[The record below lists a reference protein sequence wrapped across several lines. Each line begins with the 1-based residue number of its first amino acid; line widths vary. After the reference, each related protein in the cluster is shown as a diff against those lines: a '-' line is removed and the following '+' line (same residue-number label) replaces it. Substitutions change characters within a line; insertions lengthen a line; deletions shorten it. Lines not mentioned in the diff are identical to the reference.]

1 MTAAAVFALSFSTLL
16 FELSLSRWLA
26 IAHWGHLSTLVI
38 GIALFGS
45 AVSGAVAARLVHR
58 RKMDERTVFP
68 ALCLACS
75 LATLGSFVLARII
88 PLDYPRF
95 PVDRMQSLWLL
106 SAYLDLALPFFI
118 AGLGTCLAYVM
129 HPEHSGRVSCAAMG
143 GSGAGAAC
151 AALAIPLAGE
161 GAAVALA
168 ALVPLLPAV
177 AAVFPLPRAR
187 GAEAHTLS
195 SCSPRTGAPQ
205 SGSPPALTIGI
216 GAVSALAAA
225 AIALLAFR
233 GNAALQT
240 TPSPYKTLPQ
250 LLMMPG
256 TAVTARSE
264 SAWGSERVVESPRI
278 RFAPGL
284 SLSFAG
290 RLPPQTGVILDGDEL
305 TAVSDLSAA
314 GSDEYA
320 KSTHAYAGHLI
331 SKTPA
336 SARSCLVLQRG
347 GGLAV
352 VAAIASGAGR
362 ILLVCDSP
370 EAARRAAVAYR
381 GRNVTAVAE
390 NPRAIAA
397 GTGKRYDLI
406 HVENWGPSVPGMAS
420 LTLDALL
427 TVDAL
432 RAYWNRLTDGG
443 AIAVSRKLVIP
454 PSDSLRVFGSLLEA
468 LRRAG
473 VPNPDGHLAVIR
485 SWDSCTF
492 LACREPLDERTI
504 MTLRQWCGR
513 MGFDL
518 DWFPGITAADTN
530 RFNRLEESW
539 FFQSYAA
546 LAADPAYASKYY
558 LDIAPQGDDRP
569 FPSRFVRWTRIG
581 EFVRAAGGRPYG
593 LLLSGEIVAAAVF
606 LETLLLG
613 AIVLG
618 VPLLGGGRRA
628 PMGRSSMP
636 RRPSAGAVLYFLF
649 IGAGYILIEIAFLN
663 AFTVA
668 FASPLIALT
677 VTLGGMLFFSGLGGL
692 AAERLP
698 HASLSPI
705 LLLIFFLLALAGFLL
720 TTAARA
726 LIPLPFAARVPA
738 AIAMLAAPSAAL
750 GIPFALAVR
759 DLPVPQWRAV
769 AWAANGSASVVGA
782 SAAALIGMGGGI
794 GALSF
799 TAAAA
804 YLGAA
809 LAGRAGFSSQ
819 ARLTRLHHKGSTKAS
834 SSCLTNPRDR

>member
-1 MTAAAVFALSFSTLL
+1 MISAAVFALSFSTLL

-26 IAHWGHLSTLVI
+26 IAHWGHLQTLVI

-45 AVSGAVAARLVHR
+45 AVSGAVAARLVLP
-58 RKMDERTVFP
+58 RKADERTVFP

-75 LATLGSFVLARII
+75 LATLGAFILARGI

-95 PVDRMQSLWLL
+95 PVDRMQPLWLL

-118 AGLGTCLAYVM
+118 AGLGTCLAYVN
-129 HPEHSGRVSCAAMG
+129 HPEHSGRISCAAMG
-143 GSGAGAAC
+143 GSGMGAAF
-151 AALAIPLAGE
+151 AAFAIPLAGE

-168 ALVPLLPAV
+168 ALVPLLPA
-177 AAVFPLPRAR
+177 AAAAFTLPRVC
-187 GAEAHTLS
+187 GALAGTRPS
-195 SCSPRTGAPQ
+195 YGPQ
-205 SGSPPALTIGI
+205 SGSPRALSIAI
-216 GAVSALAAA
+216 CAASALAAA
-225 AIALLAFR
+225 AITLLIAR
-233 GNAALQT
+233 GDAALQT

-250 LLMMPG
+250 LMMMPG

-264 SAWGSERVVESPRI
+264 SVWGSERVVESPRI

-284 SLSFAG
+284 SLSFTG
-290 RLPPQTGVILDGDEL
+290 NLPPQTGVILDGDEL
-305 TAVSDLSAA
+305 TAISDLSVA

-320 KSTHAYAGHLI
+320 RNTHAYAGHLI
-331 SKTPA
+331 SKIPA
-336 SARSCLVLQRG
+336 SARSCLALQRG

-370 EAARRAAVAYR
+370 EAARRAAAAYR
-381 GRNVTAVAE
+381 GSNVTAVAE
-390 NPRAIAA
+390 NPRAVI
-397 GTGKRYDLI
+397 TGINERFDLI

-420 LTLDALL
+420 LTLDPLL

-432 RAYWNRLTDGG
+432 SDYWQRLTDGG
-443 AIAVSRKLVIP
+443 AIAISRKLVIP
-454 PSDSLRVFGSLLEA
+454 PSDSPRIFASLLEA
-468 LRRAG
+468 LRRSGA
-473 VPNPDGHLAVIR
+473 PNPGGHLAVIR
-485 SWDSCTF
+485 NWDSCTF
-492 LACREPLDERTI
+492 LACRKPLDERAI
-504 MTLRQWCGR
+504 RTLRQWCGD

-546 LAADPAYASKYY
+546 LASDPAFASRYY

-581 EFVRAAGGRPYG
+581 DFIRAAGGRPYG
-593 LLLSGEIVAAAVF
+593 LLLSGEVVAAAVF

-613 AIVLG
+613 ALVLA
-618 VPLLGGGRRA
+618 VPLFGGGRRA
-628 PMGRSSMP
+628 PP
-636 RRPSAGAVLYFLF
+636 ARRPSTGMVFYFLL
-649 IGAGYILIEIAFLN
+649 IGAGYIFFEIAFLN

-668 FASPLIALT
+668 FASPLIALA

-698 HASLSPI
+698 RVSLSPI
-705 LLLIFFLLALAGFLL
+705 LLLISVLLAAAGFLP
-720 TTAARA
+720 TAAVRA
-726 LIPLPFAARVPA
+726 LLPLPFAARVPA

-759 DLPVPQWRAV
+759 DLPVPRWRAI
-769 AWAANGSASVVGA
+769 AWTANGSASVVGA

-794 GALSF
+794 GALF
-799 TAAAA
+799 FAAAAA

-809 LAGRAGFSSQ
+809 LAGRAGLISG
-819 ARLTRLHHKGSTKAS
+819 K
-834 SSCLTNPRDR
+834 P